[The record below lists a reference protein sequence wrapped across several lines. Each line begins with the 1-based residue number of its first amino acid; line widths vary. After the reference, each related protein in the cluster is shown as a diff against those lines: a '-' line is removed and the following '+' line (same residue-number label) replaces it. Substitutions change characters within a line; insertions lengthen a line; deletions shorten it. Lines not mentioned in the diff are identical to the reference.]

1 MCVWPMLLWD
11 RNPISAVWTLRYFQV
26 CMDSCDKGLADQG
39 GWEGISYVHP
49 GAWKTN
55 FSTDPEGHQAQEPD

>member
-1 MCVWPMLLWD
+1 
-11 RNPISAVWTLRYFQV
+11 
-26 CMDSCDKGLADQG
+26 MDSCDKGLADQG